1 MMKKKLKIWI
11 RRIFG
16 PRVKSYSDINR
27 KFTFVLSVVSIF
39 ALGAI
44 LYYIYDLQ
52 KPPNISLASEE
63 IFSKGM
69 ITVGVRSDLGP
80 YSRKNPETGDMEG
93 FEIDVCEEVIHRI
106 FEDRILIRYEEVTST
121 TKLSK
126 LNTQEIDV
134 CIGAFVPESS
144 ERITLNYS
152 DGFFVDEV
160 ALVTRKDQRLNVLAA
175 NTVLVGVLN
184 DSYADKN
191 IESYFATVNETKP
204 EKEQKSYDVIQYAC
218 YQDLFEAVEAFDTD
232 VLAASMLNIHLNMT
246 DDLVILPDRMLYHEY
261 CFAFNSRD
269 VELTKVFNQA
279 IAAMKADGTLD
290 DLREKWSIEEMFE
303 G

>member
-1 MMKKKLKIWI
+1 MKTKLRKFAKK
-11 RRIFG
+11 IFG

-27 KFTFVLSVVSIF
+27 KFTFVLSVLGIL
-39 ALGAI
+39 ALSAI
-44 LYYIYDLQ
+44 IYYIYDLQ
-52 KPPNISLASEE
+52 KPPDISLASED

-69 ITVGVRSDLGP
+69 ITIGVKNDLGA
-80 YSRKNPETGDMEG
+80 YSRKNPKTGEMEG

-106 FEDRILIRYEEVTST
+106 FDDRILIRYEEVTST

-126 LNTQEIDV
+126 LNLQEIDV
-134 CIGAFVPESS
+134 CIGAFVPGSS
-144 ERITLNYS
+144 QRITLNYS

-160 ALVTRKDQRLNVLAA
+160 ALVTRKDQRLNVLRA

-184 DSYADKN
+184 DSYTDQH
-191 IESYFATVNETKP
+191 IEDYFAMANETQD
-204 EKEQKSYDVIQYAC
+204 EKEKKTYTVVQYAS
-218 YQDLFEAVEAFDTD
+218 YQDLFEAVERFDAD
-232 VLAASMLNIHLNMT
+232 VLAASMLNIHLNIT
-246 DDLVILPDRMLYHEY
+246 EELVVLPDRMLYHEY

-290 DLREKWSIEEMFE
+290 ELREKWQMDEIFE